1 MNKKHT
7 RRNAIKLGGAA
18 ALGIAAF
25 PSILSA
31 QTGSLS
37 DIKKRG
43 YLLYGFNGEKPYNYM
58 DAEGNLTGSEIDLA
72 RAIAKNIGIDE
83 VQGVAMNFDSF
94 IPAIMAGR
102 IDTCLPIFVKPPRCE
117 KIQYCRSHLIEGQS
131 AVVSSGNPKGINGW
145 DDLVNKDVKIG
156 LIAGTTPNEIAKSA
170 GVDDGKITRFQ
181 DTTTMSAGMKSN
193 RVDVIVEATSTIRLM
208 YEELDN
214 SKFERVSSW
223 SKPSNYSGSI
233 TFFAAYPFSLDASD
247 LKDAFDSQLKAM
259 LANGEVNNI
268 TGKYGF
274 GQADRPAAG
283 DPSIQ
288 DICAG

>member
-1 MNKKHT
+1 MTKKIT
-7 RRNAIKLGGAA
+7 RRNAIKIGGTL
-18 ALGIAAF
+18 ALGLSAF
-25 PSILSA
+25 PSIVTAS
-31 QTGSLS
+31 TGTLAE
-37 DIKKRG
+37 IKKRG

-58 DAEGNLTGSEIDLA
+58 DAAGNLTGSEIDLA
-72 RAIAKNIGIDE
+72 RVIAKNMGIEE

-131 AVVSSGNPKGINGW
+131 AVVLSGNPKGINGW

-156 LIAGTTPNEIAKSA
+156 LIAGTTPNEIAQSA

-181 DTTTMSAGMKSN
+181 DTTTMSAGMKSE

-214 SKFERVSSW
+214 NKFERVSSW

-233 TFFAAYPFSLDASD
+233 TFFAAYPFSLDAGD
-247 LKDAFDSQLKAM
+247 LKNAFDSELEKM
-259 LANGEVNNI
+259 LANGDVNTI

-274 GQADRPAAG
+274 GQADRPAPG
-283 DPSIQ
+283 DPTIAQ
-288 DICAG
+288 ICAG